1 MNNLND
7 TDKSN
12 LIRLLESIKDSGVN
26 GFINREIL
34 DYMESNDLSLDEWS
48 KKHNKLL
55 ELLRSEVVSDKN
67 KN

>member
-12 LIRLLESIKDSGVN
+12 LINLLESIKDRGVK

-34 DYMESNDLSLDEWS
+34 DYIVSNDLSLDEWS

-55 ELLRSEVVSDKN
+55 ELLRSEVDSNKN

>member
-48 KKHNKLL
+48 SRHNELL
-55 ELLRSEVVSDKN
+55 ELLCSEVGSDKN

>member
-12 LIRLLESIKDSGVN
+12 LIRLLESIKDRSVK

-48 KKHNKLL
+48 NKHNKLL

>member
-12 LIRLLESIKDSGVN
+12 LIRLLESIKDRSVK

-34 DYMESNDLSLDEWS
+34 DYMESNDLRLDEWS
-48 KKHNKLL
+48 NKHNKLL

-67 KN
+67 